1 MSSNVCSVLW
11 MLESADVSLCSL
23 QMTLRPVQGPA
34 LKSLKQSQHRSQL
47 LSISLSFCFHCL
59 EGMCAYWTCCTALR
73 CDGICK
79 YWAGPWNLSFWH
91 SLTTAFSSTEDTI
104 SMKSL
109 QAYYWQSD
117 KKDRDYKRQQKT
129 RLFLWL
135 LTSEALRR
143 QTDRKRNWS
152 LCKLTLTRRAQR
164 DLHAL
169 WLLILDFERR
179 LIWGHGQTSAD
190 TAIRSTRA

>member
-79 YWAGPWNLSFWH
+79 YWAGPWNLSFHTCAGTLWQLRSARLKTLSAWNH
-91 SLTTAFSSTEDTI
+91 YKLIIDSQIRKTEIT
-104 SMKSL
+104 
-109 QAYYWQSD
+109 
-117 KKDRDYKRQQKT
+117 KD
-129 RLFLWL
+129 
-135 LTSEALRR
+135 SRR
-143 QTDRKRNWS
+143 QGSSSGFSPQRHWEDKPTGRGTEACANWLWRDEHRVTS
-152 LCKLTLTRRAQR
+152 MLCGFLY
-164 DLHAL
+164 
-169 WLLILDFERR
+169 WILRGD
-179 LIWGHGQTSAD
+179 
-190 TAIRSTRA
+190 